1 MFWFCPI
8 WPSHII
14 TTNPTFLDILGHF
27 NGVCGFRIVAI
38 RFVSTGTPLFTH
50 KSGCC
55 SFVVSGEFF
64 DFDFSGKRINLA
76 IDISGDDSGL
86 ASFDDI
92 GGGGNGN
99 EPSLCLVIL
108 KIVFEITSNGRVC
121 CVNCTEPV

>member
-8 WPSHII
+8 WLSYII
-14 TTNPTFLDILGHF
+14 TTNPKFLDTLGHF

-38 RFVSTGTPLFTH
+38 RFVSTATPLFTH

-55 SFVVSGEFF
+55 SFVSGEFL

-76 IDISGDDSGL
+76 IDFSGDDSGL
-86 ASFDDI
+86 ASFDDS

-99 EPSLCLVIL
+99 EPSLCLTIL
-108 KIVFEITSNGRVC
+108 TTIFLKMISNRRVY
-121 CVNCTEPV
+121 